1 VSSEGCFRESEI
13 NLIVSST
20 QLPTGFRETIYEC
33 DDGIDLYDGIAV
45 FDLTAVEAPITS
57 QLPSGQMLDITY
69 YETLND
75 AILESNAINNTTSYE
90 NSISGVQ
97 DIFIR
102 VENENT
108 SDCIAVGNFLRLN
121 VEEVPINPG
130 TIQIVQCDQSNDG
143 MESIDTS
150 GLNAQ
155 TLHGQSDVSIEY
167 FDAGNNSLGNSLPNP
182 FNTATQTLQ
191 VVLSNSLSQDADGAC
206 STSFDLEFVVDAG
219 VQAFPVPIFAA
230 CDDDRDGLHSFNT
243 AGLEASIL
251 NGQSNVQ
258 IEFKDASGLTIA
270 TPFPDS
276 FTTNSQIVTARVI
289 NPNNPLC
296 FEETSVEFVV
306 TTTPVA
312 GSVEDDIRC
321 DDDGNDGNIL
331 YRLNDFDAQ
340 ILDGQSA
347 AAHSISYH
355 ATDQDARTG
364 TGALPNNYTSS
375 ADRETIHARIEAIEN
390 TGCYAVTSFDIGL
403 AYQPEATDPFN
414 LDFCDDISNDG
425 LTAIDFNE
433 YMTQL
438 LDGQNPN
445 LVDIYFY
452 ESLIDAENDDSR
464 LALNYQTQ
472 SRQQTIYVRYENPNY
487 PQCYE
492 ITSIDIEVWEVP
504 VLDLPEEAAK
514 CENGTL
520 ELSIDDTYDSYLW
533 STGDTT
539 SSILIDSSG
548 IYEVEAAID
557 HGVIECITSA
567 QVNIVESTA
576 PVIEDIIINDWT
588 RDKNSIEVVV
598 SGNGEYEFSLDGE
611 GFQSSNIFTNLD
623 RYSYE
628 VIVRDTNGCGEAREQ
643 VRLLNYPAFFTPNN
657 DGFNDR
663 WQIINANAEPDSII
677 FIYDRYGRL
686 IKQLSPLEAGW
697 DGTFN
702 GIDLPSSDY
711 WFTFKRSNGEV
722 LKGHF
727 SLKR

>member
-1 VSSEGCFRESEI
+1 
-13 NLIVSST
+13 
-20 QLPTGFRETIYEC
+20 
-33 DDGIDLYDGIAV
+33 
-45 FDLTAVEAPITS
+45 
-57 QLPSGQMLDITY
+57 
-69 YETLND
+69 
-75 AILESNAINNTTSYE
+75 
-90 NSISGVQ
+90 
-97 DIFIR
+97 
-102 VENENT
+102 
-108 SDCIAVGNFLRLN
+108 
-121 VEEVPINPG
+121 
-130 TIQIVQCDQSNDG
+130 
-143 MESIDTS
+143 
-150 GLNAQ
+150 
-155 TLHGQSDVSIEY
+155 
-167 FDAGNNSLGNSLPNP
+167 
-182 FNTATQTLQ
+182 
-191 VVLSNSLSQDADGAC
+191 
-206 STSFDLEFVVDAG
+206 
-219 VQAFPVPIFAA
+219 
-230 CDDDRDGLHSFNT
+230 
-243 AGLEASIL
+243 
-251 NGQSNVQ
+251 
-258 IEFKDASGLTIA
+258 
-270 TPFPDS
+270 
-276 FTTNSQIVTARVI
+276 
-289 NPNNPLC
+289 
-296 FEETSVEFVV
+296 
-306 TTTPVA
+306 
-312 GSVEDDIRC
+312 
-321 DDDGNDGNIL
+321 
-331 YRLNDFDAQ
+331 
-340 ILDGQSA
+340 
-347 AAHSISYH
+347 
-355 ATDQDARTG
+355 
-364 TGALPNNYTSS
+364 
-375 ADRETIHARIEAIEN
+375 
-390 TGCYAVTSFDIGL
+390 
-403 AYQPEATDPFN
+403 
-414 LDFCDDISNDG
+414 
-425 LTAIDFNE
+425 
-433 YMTQL
+433 
-438 LDGQNPN
+438 
-445 LVDIYFY
+445 
-452 ESLIDAENDDSR
+452 
-464 LALNYQTQ
+464 
-472 SRQQTIYVRYENPNY
+472 
-487 PQCYE
+487 
-492 ITSIDIEVWEVP
+492 